1 MIRALIFDF
10 NGVLADDDPIHMQ
23 AFRRVAEEERL
34 SFTDQ
39 EYLEKYLPLNDRD
52 CFKLLFQEHGLLV
65 TASQLEDLIQRKGIY
80 YFRAIQ
86 SKSVLFDAAA
96 GAVKTA
102 AGRYPLAIASG
113 ARKEEIRHI
122 LKLGEI
128 QDYFSAIIAAE
139 DVEFGKPHPEPFL
152 RAHEKLKERD
162 GSLKISECV
171 AIEDSIGGIESAHQ
185 AGMQCLAVAHSYGP
199 DRLRSANPQWVIPSL
214 ADFVSWLEKEVSQ

>member
-23 AFRRVAEEERL
+23 AFRQVAEEQGL

-39 EYLEKYLPLNDRD
+39 EYLDKYLPLNDRD
-52 CFKLLFQEHGLLV
+52 CFRLLFHERGIPLP
-65 TASQLEDLIQRKGIY
+65 ASELDELIRRKGVY
-80 YFRAIQ
+80 YFEAIR
-86 SKSVLFDAAA
+86 SKSILFEAAA
-96 GAVKTA
+96 TAVKTA

-113 ARKEEIRHI
+113 ARKEEICHI
-122 LKLGEI
+122 LQLGRI
-128 QDYFSAIIAAE
+128 QDCFSAIIAAE

-162 GSLKISECV
+162 VSLKISECV

-185 AGMQCLAVAHSYGP
+185 AGMRCLAVAHSYEP
-199 DRLRSANPQWVIPSL
+199 ERLRNANPEWIIPSL
-214 ADFVSWLEKEVSQ
+214 ADFISWLEKEVSK